1 MIRLLSTDFD
11 GTLVD
16 HYAQPPVDPALFSI
30 LAELRARGVHW
41 AINTG
46 RDLHFIE
53 EGLRE
58 FHFPVEP
65 DFVVT
70 AEREVFHRGVGG
82 DWQDFGDWNR
92 RCYADHGAL
101 FEAASDL
108 LRDILAFLQQG
119 VQAEPIYEGKRVVG
133 LAASSEEDMDK
144 ICVFLEEERRRV
156 PGFAY
161 MRNTIWVRFCH
172 EAYSK
177 GTALSELARL
187 TGISRD
193 EIFAVG
199 DHYNDLPMLD
209 GSCAKW
215 VSCPANAVSA
225 VKEVVRLAG
234 GYQAR
239 GRCSA
244 GVVEALEHFGA
255 LVRG

>member
-16 HYAQPPVDPALFSI
+16 HYGEPPVDPALFSM
-30 LAELRARGVHW
+30 LAELRSRGVHW

-46 RDLHFIE
+46 RDLHFVDD
-53 EGLRE
+53 GLRE

-70 AEREVFHRGVGG
+70 AEREVFHRGSDGR
-82 DWQDFGDWNR
+82 WQDFGDWNR
-92 RCYADHGAL
+92 RCYAEHDLL
-101 FEAASDL
+101 FESASDL
-108 LRDILAFLQQG
+108 LRDILGFLQSG
-119 VQAEPIYEGKRVVG
+119 AQAEPIYEGKRMVG
-133 LAASSEEDMDK
+133 LAASSEQEMDK
-144 ICVFLEEERRRV
+144 ICLFLEEERRRV

-177 GTALSELARL
+177 GTALGELARL

-193 EIFAVG
+193 EIFAAG

-215 VSCPANAVSA
+215 VTCPSNAVPA
-225 VKEVVRLAG
+225 VKEVVRSAG
-234 GYQAR
+234 GYLAR
-239 GRCSA
+239 GRCST

>member
-1 MIRLLSTDFD
+1 
-11 GTLVD
+11 
-16 HYAQPPVDPALFSI
+16 
-30 LAELRARGVHW
+30 
-41 AINTG
+41 
-46 RDLHFIE
+46 
-53 EGLRE
+53 
-58 FHFPVEP
+58 
-65 DFVVT
+65 
-70 AEREVFHRGVGG
+70 
-82 DWQDFGDWNR
+82 
-92 RCYADHGAL
+92 
-101 FEAASDL
+101 
-108 LRDILAFLQQG
+108 
-119 VQAEPIYEGKRVVG
+119 
-133 LAASSEEDMDK
+133 MDK

-193 EIFAVG
+193 EIFAAG

-215 VSCPANAVSA
+215 VTCPSNAVPA